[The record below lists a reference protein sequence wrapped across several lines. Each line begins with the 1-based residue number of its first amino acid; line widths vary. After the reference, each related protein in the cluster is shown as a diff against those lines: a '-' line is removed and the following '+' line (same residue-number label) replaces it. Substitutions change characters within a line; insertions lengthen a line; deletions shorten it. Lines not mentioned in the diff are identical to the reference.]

1 LQTLVRA
8 AIRPDEQ
15 IHFGGH
21 GKPIQSTGGEGT
33 CRDDH
38 APAGMVFD
46 IAGRVDAK
54 HSQSISINM
63 AKVKSFGER
72 IADALVE
79 DGLLTT
85 KQIEELLEQQKKEG
99 ARLIKLIIDKAYV
112 SDQDLAVSMGR
123 VLNVPPVNLAR
134 IAIPPEIFELLPRD
148 TAYNHKVIPV
158 SRLENKLFLAMADPL
173 NVLALD
179 DVKRLTRLEITP
191 LIASEKAILEK
202 LNAID
207 ASKSSSME
215 DIIEDAAKQREADE
229 EAGTIENIREAVED
243 VNLDRL
249 AASTEEAPVIKLANL
264 IVLQAIKDRASD
276 IHLEPFEKT
285 VRLRYRVDGVLIDAT
300 PPPKQMQLALAS
312 RFKIMSNLDIAERRL
327 PQDGRM
333 RVKVSGRD
341 FDLRVSVLPTVH
353 GEKIVLRVLDKTNLS
368 ASVDKLGLDPETF
381 KQFRNAIDAPHGLI
395 LVTGPTGSGKTTTL
409 YSALNELNNPIY
421 NIVTVEDPVEFQIA
435 GINQV
440 PTKKEI
446 GLTFASALRSILRQD
461 PDIIMI
467 GEIRDTE
474 TAEIAIEAALTG
486 HQVLSTMHCN
496 DAPGAIARLDDMGIA
511 PFLIS
516 SSVIL
521 SCAQRLIRRI
531 CSHCKEPVTY
541 PPKMFEDLGIDP
553 AMFAG
558 MQLFRG
564 HGCERC
570 KNSGY
575 AGRMAIIEAMT
586 MSDQIRKLIIA
597 RANTR
602 ELAKVAISQ
611 GMRTLRMAALDRARD
626 GVSTLE
632 QVLVMTSSH

>member
-1 LQTLVRA
+1 
-8 AIRPDEQ
+8 
-15 IHFGGH
+15 
-21 GKPIQSTGGEGT
+21 
-33 CRDDH
+33 
-38 APAGMVFD
+38 
-46 IAGRVDAK
+46 
-54 HSQSISINM
+54 M
-63 AKVKSFGER
+63 AKIKSFGER

-79 DGLLTT
+79 DGLLGVNQVET
-85 KQIEELLEQQKKEG
+85 LLEEQKKGG
-99 ARLIKLIIDKAYV
+99 ARLVKLIIEKAYV
-112 SDQDLAVSMGR
+112 SEQDLAVCMGR
-123 VLNVPPVNLAR
+123 VLNVTPINIAR
-134 IAIPPEIFELLPRD
+134 ANILPELVELIPRETMHSYR
-148 TAYNHKVIPV
+148 VIPV

-173 NVLALD
+173 NVLAID
-179 DVKRLTRLEITP
+179 GVRRITKLEIIP
-191 LIASEKAILEK
+191 LIASEKAIADK
-202 LNAID
+202 LTALD
-207 ASKSSSME
+207 TSKSGSME
-215 DIIEDAAKQREADE
+215 DIIQDAQKQRDAEDEANS
-229 EAGTIENIREAVED
+229 IENVKESAED
-243 VNLDRL
+243 VSLDKL
-249 AASTEEAPVIKLANL
+249 AASGEEAPVIKLANL
-264 IVLQAIKDRASD
+264 MIMQAIKDRASD

-285 VRLRYRVDGVLIDAT
+285 MRLRYRVDGVLLDAT

-333 RVKVSGRD
+333 RVKVGGKD

-368 ASVDKLGLDPETF
+368 ASIDKLGLDADTF
-381 KQFRNAIDAPHGLI
+381 KNFKTAIDAPHGLI

-421 NIVTVEDPVEFQIA
+421 NIITVEDPVEFQIP

-440 PTKKEI
+440 PTKKDI
-446 GLTFASALRSILRQD
+446 GLSFANALRSILRQD

-521 SCAQRLIRRI
+521 SCAQRLMRRI

-541 PPKMFEDLGIDP
+541 PDKMFNDLGIEP
-553 AMFAG
+553 GVFSG
-558 MQLFRG
+558 VQLYRG
-564 HGCERC
+564 RGCDRC

-575 AGRMAIIEAMT
+575 AGRMAIIEAMNI
-586 MSDQIRKLIIA
+586 SDQIRKLIIA
-597 RANTR
+597 RASTR
-602 ELAKVAISQ
+602 EMGKVAVSQ
-611 GMRTLRMAALDRARD
+611 GMRTLRMVGLDRARD

-632 QVLVMTSSH
+632 QVLVLTSAH